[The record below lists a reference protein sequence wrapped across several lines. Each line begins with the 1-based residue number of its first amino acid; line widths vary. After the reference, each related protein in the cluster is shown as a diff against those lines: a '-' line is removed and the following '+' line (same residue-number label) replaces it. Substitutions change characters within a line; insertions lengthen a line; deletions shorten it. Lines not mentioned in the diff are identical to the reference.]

1 MAIRRNL
8 WRLFRRGVDFKAPLP
23 QLAIP
28 LSDLPLPEYLNP
40 TSASSIRQVLRSPAT
55 IPLHDYQSFVT
66 DHPQQWLTQPQ
77 SPRLP
82 TPASSHALPTPD
94 SDTDFVLFPSPT
106 QRLSTLVPATVRT
119 DPNYLSQSSYNG
131 QVKSHRQFST
141 QIQRV
146 GNVHGSSPVSSN
158 GLHSGI
164 HASSASSPTLQRQRK
179 SHARPPVP
187 LFPNNST
194 DTINQIQHTFAS
206 ESESQGSSL
215 STSNVP
221 FALTTVDMVLQD
233 LSRAGALTAHTA
245 SPFDDLMASNFSVT
259 NEPFDATA
267 SYDSSFTVSPRDV
280 LLDSAPPSSVF
291 SNLTTPEN
299 GYLESP
305 QTYINNSPNEQD
317 FGDDPDLWPTLFP
330 ETEEQDQKHA
340 AQSSPVKP
348 YTAPAMSRTTSSGQ
362 LSSRSS
368 HHGRMSASSGVS
380 KRRTQPLPPIKV
392 DENDTVAVKRARN
405 TLAAR
410 KSRQRRM
417 EKAEELESEV
427 QRLTQEVEMW
437 KTRATQYGYPAE

>member
-1 MAIRRNL
+1 MILSTDKIRLYLN
-8 WRLFRRGVDFKAPLP
+8 PNNP
-23 QLAIP
+23 TSS
-28 LSDLPLPEYLNP
+28 LSDLPSQEYLDS

-82 TPASSHALPTPD
+82 TPALSHALPPPD

-106 QRLSTLVPATVRT
+106 QRLSTLVPATART
-119 DPNYLSQSSYNG
+119 DPNYLCQSSYNG
-131 QVKSHRQFST
+131 QIKSHRQFST

-164 HASSASSPTLQRQRK
+164 HTSSASSPTLQRQRK

-194 DTINQIQHTFAS
+194 DTIHQHQHTFAS
-206 ESESQGSSL
+206 ESKSQGSSQL
-215 STSNVP
+215 ISISSH
-221 FALTTVDMVLQD
+221 ALTMVDMVMQD
-233 LSRAGALTAHTA
+233 LSRAGAPAGQTA
-245 SPFDDLMASNFSVT
+245 SPFDALMASDFSTT
-259 NEPFDATA
+259 NEPFDTAA
-267 SYDSSFTVSPRDV
+267 SYDSSFTVSPHDV
-280 LLDSAPPSSVF
+280 LIDSAPPSSVF

-317 FGDDPDLWPTLFP
+317 FGDDPEFWPTLFP
-330 ETEEQDQKHA
+330 EIEEQDHKHA
-340 AQSSPVKP
+340 AQSSPVKLH
-348 YTAPAMSRTTSSGQ
+348 TAPAMSRTTSSGQ
-362 LSSRSS
+362 LSSRGS
-368 HHGRMSASSGVS
+368 HQGRMSASSGVS

-392 DENDTVAVKRARN
+392 DETDTVAVKRARN

-417 EKAEELESEV
+417 EKTEELESEV
-427 QRLTQEVEMW
+427 QRLTLEVEMW
-437 KTRATQYGYPAE
+437 KARATQYGFPAE

>member
-1 MAIRRNL
+1 MILSTDKIRLYLNPNNPTSR
-8 WRLFRRGVDFKAPLP
+8 
-23 QLAIP
+23 
-28 LSDLPLPEYLNP
+28 LSDLPSQEYLD
-40 TSASSIRQVLRSPAT
+40 SSFASSIRQFLRSPAT

-82 TPASSHALPTPD
+82 TPALPHALPPPD

-106 QRLSTLVPATVRT
+106 QRLSTLVPATART
-119 DPNYLSQSSYNG
+119 DPNYLCQSSYNG
-131 QVKSHRQFST
+131 QIKSHRQFST

-194 DTINQIQHTFAS
+194 DTIHQLQHTSAS
-206 ESESQGSSL
+206 ESKSQGSSQQL
-215 STSNVP
+215 SISSR
-221 FALTTVDMVLQD
+221 ALTTIDMVMQD
-233 LSRAGALTAHTA
+233 LSRAGAPAGQTA
-245 SPFDDLMASNFSVT
+245 SPFDALMASDFSAA
-259 NEPFDATA
+259 NEPFDTAA
-267 SYDSSFTVSPRDV
+267 SYDSSFTVSPHDV
-280 LLDSAPPSSVF
+280 LIDSAPPSSVF

-317 FGDDPDLWPTLFP
+317 FGDDADFWPTLFP
-330 ETEEQDQKHA
+330 ETEEQDHKHA
-340 AQSSPVKP
+340 AQSSPVNLH
-348 YTAPAMSRTTSSGQ
+348 TAPAMSRTTSSGQ
-362 LSSRSS
+362 LSSRGS
-368 HHGRMSASSGVS
+368 HQGRMSASSGVS

-392 DENDTVAVKRARN
+392 DETDTVAVKRARN

-417 EKAEELESEV
+417 EKTEELESEV
-427 QRLTQEVEMW
+427 QRLTLEVETW
-437 KTRATQYGYPAE
+437 KARATQYGFPAE

>member
-1 MAIRRNL
+1 
-8 WRLFRRGVDFKAPLP
+8 
-23 QLAIP
+23 
-28 LSDLPLPEYLNP
+28 
-40 TSASSIRQVLRSPAT
+40 
-55 IPLHDYQSFVT
+55 
-66 DHPQQWLTQPQ
+66 
-77 SPRLP
+77 
-82 TPASSHALPTPD
+82 
-94 SDTDFVLFPSPT
+94 
-106 QRLSTLVPATVRT
+106 
-119 DPNYLSQSSYNG
+119 
-131 QVKSHRQFST
+131 
-141 QIQRV
+141 
-146 GNVHGSSPVSSN
+146 
-158 GLHSGI
+158 
-164 HASSASSPTLQRQRK
+164 
-179 SHARPPVP
+179 
-187 LFPNNST
+187 
-194 DTINQIQHTFAS
+194 
-206 ESESQGSSL
+206 
-215 STSNVP
+215 
-221 FALTTVDMVLQD
+221 MVMQD